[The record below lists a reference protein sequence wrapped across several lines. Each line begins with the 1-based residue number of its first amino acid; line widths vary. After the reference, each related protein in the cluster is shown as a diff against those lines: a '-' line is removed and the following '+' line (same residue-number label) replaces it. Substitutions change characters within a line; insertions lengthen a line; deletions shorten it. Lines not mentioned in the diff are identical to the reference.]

1 MSLSNKVR
9 NYVLKHADQFDVVL
23 WLDSSEHVGKSHI
36 GKYKILVGLGSK
48 SSIVLNEA
56 NPSDWQVIDDFCAR
70 TVWKFTTVSYDL
82 KNPLHGLKT
91 TNPDT
96 HNWPLLEIHEPE
108 VVIGVDYDD
117 NLFVEGMNRD
127 EIRSSIE
134 HESDSYDA
142 KVKVQVKVEEISS
155 AVSRDEYHESVA
167 YIKQQIREGNMY
179 EMNLCVEHELM
190 HPDIPDP
197 LALFQEL
204 NTVSPTP
211 FAAFVKSNNRNVL
224 CASPERFLRRSNDV
238 LYSQPIKGTSERLE
252 DVVANNQSKL
262 HLANSIKE
270 RAEHVM
276 IVDLVRNDLSRVCTP
291 GSVQVEELFGIYEF
305 RQVNQ
310 MISTISGKQEAGTT
324 FTDILRATFP
334 MGSMTGAPKRIV
346 MEFIDEIETTSR
358 GWYSGSIGYIEP
370 NGNFDL
376 NVVIRS
382 LLIDT
387 ETNKSSYTV
396 GGAITFDSDP
406 EAEFHEC
413 KLKAKAINKI
423 LGF

>member
-9 NYVLKHADQFDVVL
+9 NYVSKHANEFGVVF
-23 WLDSSEHVGKSHI
+23 WLDSSELLGKSHI
-36 GKYKILVGLGSK
+36 GKYKVLVGLGSK
-48 SSIVLNEA
+48 RSIVLEDVTA
-56 NPSDWQVIDDFCAR
+56 SDWQRIDDFCSSPS
-70 TVWKFTTVSYDL
+70 WKFTTLSYDL

-91 TNPDT
+91 TKSDT
-96 HNWPLLEIHEPE
+96 HNWPLLELHEPE
-108 VVIGVDYDD
+108 VVIGLDYHD
-117 NLFVEGMNRD
+117 NLFIDGMNRE
-127 EIRSSIE
+127 EIRSTIE
-134 HESDSYDA
+134 HESDSSNT
-142 KVKVQVKVEEISS
+142 KVKVHVKVDHIVS
-155 AVSRDEYHESVA
+155 AVNRDDYHKSVA

-179 EMNLCVEHELM
+179 EMNLCVEHELIE
-190 HPDIPDP
+190 PQIAEPIS
-197 LALFQEL
+197 LFQEL
-204 NTVSPTP
+204 NAVSPTP
-211 FAAFVKSNNRNVL
+211 FAAYVKSDNRNVL

-238 LYSQPIKGTSERLE
+238 LFSQPIKGTSERLE
-252 DVVANNQSKL
+252 DPVANNQSKL

-276 IVDLVRNDLSRVCTP
+276 IVDLVRNDLSRVCTT
-291 GSVQVEELFGIYEF
+291 GSVQVEELFGMYEF
-305 RQVNQ
+305 KQVNQ
-310 MISTISGKQEAGTT
+310 MISTISGKQEDGTT

-346 MEFIDEIETTSR
+346 MEFIDEIETTAR

-370 NGNFDL
+370 NGDFDL

-387 ETNKSSYTV
+387 SRNKSTYTV

-406 EAEFHEC
+406 EAEFQEC